1 MTRPGIVRRSW
12 WRVGQ
17 GARLAVAGL
26 GVVTAL
32 ATTGAV
38 AFTSQ
43 ALPGQR
49 GGSGL
54 EAAVHRGDSVE
65 VTVHKVSEV
74 DSFEGVEPATGLFF
88 RARVAGVRRIAD
100 CWQAESRAAAEEL
113 LLGKNVRLIV
123 RREGDSGSD
132 QILVDVLLPDGTDY
146 ARIVV
151 DEGTVPADT
160 SARNELAP
168 AEYSARQYRR
178 GLWAFNCAFGAAATS
193 TAASSSAPSSSAP
206 STTTT
211 TSAPPTTESSS
222 RPPASSSS
230 SSSETTSPRP
240 DDEDDLWEDILA
252 GQRCA
257 TEGERKTS
265 ITGREL
271 VCTRNEKGQLRWR
284 RAG

>member
-12 WRVGQ
+12 WRAGQ

-54 EAAVHRGDSVE
+54 DAAVHRGDSVE
-65 VTVHKVSEV
+65 VNVHKVSAV

-88 RARVAGVRRIAD
+88 RARVAGLRRIAD

-151 DEGTVPADT
+151 DEGTVPVDA

-168 AEYSARQYRR
+168 AEYSARQGRR
-178 GLWAFNCAFGAAATS
+178 GLWAFNCAFGAATS
-193 TAASSSAPSSSAP
+193 TAAFSSAPSSSAP

-211 TSAPPTTESSS
+211 TSAPATTESSS
-222 RPPASSSS
+222 RPPATSSS
-230 SSSETTSPRP
+230 SSSETTSPQP
-240 DDEDDLWEDILA
+240 EDEDDLWEDILT
-252 GQRCA
+252 GKRCF